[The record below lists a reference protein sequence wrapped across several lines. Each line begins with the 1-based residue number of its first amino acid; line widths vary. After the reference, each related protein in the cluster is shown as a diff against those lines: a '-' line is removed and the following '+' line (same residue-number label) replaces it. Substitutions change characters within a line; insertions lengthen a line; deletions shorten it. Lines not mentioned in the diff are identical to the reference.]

1 MLLKE
6 LQNSKTFQ
14 QCIKLFST
22 DKEIVNAIINPK
34 FEIYLIGLLLSYLL
48 SIYHIGIQVGK
59 YGYSIY
65 YASDDMSKYQ
75 LPYTVREHIGI
86 IYIGT
91 TYKEDMFLYYKDALI
106 HIFKQ
111 LDNGS

>member
-1 MLLKE
+1 MLLKD

-59 YGYSIY
+59 YGYSVY
-65 YASDDMSKYQ
+65 YASDDMSKHK
-75 LPYTVREHIGI
+75 LPFTVRNHTAIIHIGTE
-86 IYIGT
+86 YQNDT
-91 TYKEDMFLYYKDALI
+91 FMYYKDALI
-106 HIFKQ
+106 YIFKQ